1 LVKVE
6 KSGSGSIER
15 AKAEGAHGIEKS
27 NLGHPVAHPA
37 TPVDTTDQA
46 ALSEK
51 ARVMNKARASMD
63 AIPEVRMDKVSA
75 LKEQVDSNSYQIP
88 FEELAHRLLVR
99 LGLRSHS

>member
-1 LVKVE
+1 VKVE
-6 KSGSGSIER
+6 KSGSGSVER
-15 AKAEGAHGIEKS
+15 AKTEGAHGVERS
-27 NLGHPVAHPA
+27 TQNHPAAHPA
-37 TPVDTTDQA
+37 ASVDTTDQA

-99 LGLRSHS
+99 LGLRHQP